1 MPNKELRSLLAREL
15 RVAKAADGSRTIS
28 GVVTYN
34 TESCDLGGFTEILA
48 PGCFAGSLSGDVL
61 LLRDHTPVLLLGR
74 TKSGTLTLADTAD
87 GLQFSCSL
95 PNTSSAGD
103 LAESIDRGDLDG
115 VSFGFI
121 CVEDNWACAD
131 GADVVRT
138 VLEAELI
145 EISPCSFAA
154 YPANSVSVRSCPAEL
169 RKKMSKRNTSCE
181 CDCSECVD
189 GNCSGCSDPNCG
201 YEECGCQSL
210 RSREI
215 PADDRSKMFMRLALA
230 TIG

>member
-1 MPNKELRSLLAREL
+1 MPNKELRSLQAREL

-121 CVEDNWACAD
+121 CLDDKWAAAD
-131 GADVVRT
+131 GGDVVRT
-138 VLEAELI
+138 IVSAELL

-154 YPANSVSVRSCPAEL
+154 YPANAVSVRSCPAEL
-169 RKKMSKRNTSCE
+169 RKKMKKRDAKCE
-181 CDCSECVD
+181 CDCPECQD
-189 GNCSGCSDPNCG
+189 GDCAHCSDDPCD
-201 YEECGCQSL
+201 CPGCMCAES
-210 RSREI
+210 RSARTMSE
-215 PADDRSKMFMRLALA
+215 RTRMEMTLALA
-230 TIG
+230 SRQ